1 MGVLGA
7 IVDTGA
13 LLKVIAAS
21 LAAGVGVTAAF
32 SLAIAG
38 AVRFSDLRRD
48 GRPLAAGLFA
58 LMGILAL
65 TGSLGAVALG
75 IVVMAQKG

>member
-38 AVRFSDLRRD
+38 VARFSDLRRD
-48 GRPLAAGLFA
+48 GRPLEAGLFA
-58 LMGILAL
+58 LVGALAL
-65 TGSLGAVALG
+65 IGSVVALGLG
-75 IVVMAQKG
+75 IVVMTRKG

>member
-1 MGVLGA
+1 MGALGT

-21 LAAGVGVTAAF
+21 LIAGVGVTAAF

-38 AVRFSDLRRD
+38 AVRSSDLRRA
-48 GRPLAAGLFA
+48 GRPLVAGLFA
-58 LMGILAL
+58 LLGALAL
-65 TGSLGAVALG
+65 AGSLGAVALG
-75 IVVMAQKG
+75 IVVMAHKG